1 MEFNS
6 AVYDKRWG
14 TAMGA
19 VQALLPLRRPL
30 ELCWSID
37 RYRLASRADAV
48 HPEDDANAD
57 HGESNTANVGI
68 ANAAIRSRM
77 FWCYTSMLDTIAFS
91 LVDADGLERG
101 LPVPLQAS
109 RPGGKSLS
117 LLL

>member
-6 AVYDKRWG
+6 AVYNKRRG

-37 RYRLASRADAV
+37 RYRLASRADDV

-68 ANAAIRSRM
+68 ANAAIRS
-77 FWCYTSMLDTIAFS
+77 MLFLVIHQHARHHRLS

-109 RPGGKSLS
+109 RPDGNPFS
-117 LLL
+117 LL